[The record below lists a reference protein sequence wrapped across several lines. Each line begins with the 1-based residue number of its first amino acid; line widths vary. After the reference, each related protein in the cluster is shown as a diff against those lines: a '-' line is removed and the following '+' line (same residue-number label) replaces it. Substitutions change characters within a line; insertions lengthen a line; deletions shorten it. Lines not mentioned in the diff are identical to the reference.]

1 MLSNQTIR
9 SVLVSSIGN
18 LLEWYDFGLFA
29 TFAVLFSQLFF
40 PKSAPHVALIEI
52 FGVYALG
59 FVCRPLGGLFFGY
72 IGDRFGRVK
81 TLRTSIVV
89 MSLPTLLIAF
99 LPTYDRIGLW
109 APLCLVSLRL
119 IQGISLGGE
128 FTGTIIYLAESAPAK
143 HRALWASFAG
153 TFANVGFLLANGV
166 AAVLLHV
173 MTHAHFNTYGWRIA
187 FAIGGCFGFSVCYV
201 RRILLES
208 PAFLALHRHADVDS
222 MPARDLLST
231 QTCPRFAA
239 ELAPANLGQTLNGCT
254 VLYKMLLTLTLVMLG
269 GVLYYMSF
277 VYFFNMLQE
286 AGLSRSTAYTLQAC
300 FLGLMLMLVPLGGML
315 CDRLGRRTSFLLLSA
330 GVILFALPGFHLLQS
345 PHLVMICLG
354 LLGFVLLSS
363 FEQGTTSATVVEQFP
378 VYIRMR
384 GLSFSYNLTQALFGG
399 TAPMVAAYLAF
410 VCHNAIAPA
419 YYLIAVAAVT
429 FLSSWFF
436 L

>member
-1 MLSNQTIR
+1 MYKQIR
-9 SVLVSSIGN
+9 SVFISSIGN

-40 PKSAPHVALIEI
+40 PKEAPHVALIEI

-59 FVCRPLGGLFFGY
+59 FVCRPLGGLFFGF

-81 TLRTSIVV
+81 TLRTSMIV
-89 MSLPTLLIAF
+89 MSLPTLLIGF
-99 LPTYDRIGLW
+99 LPTYSTVGIA
-109 APLCLVSLRL
+109 APLGLVLMRL
-119 IQGISLGGE
+119 VQGISLGGE
-128 FTGTIIYLAESAPAK
+128 FTGVIIYLAESAPAN

-166 AAVLLHV
+166 AAILLHS

-187 FAIGGCFGFSVCYV
+187 FIIGGCVGFSVFYL

-208 PAFLALHRHADVDS
+208 PAFLALLHH
-222 MPARDLLST
+222 PAVPEEKS
-231 QTCPRFAA
+231 PRSKASPNVF
-239 ELAPANLGQTLNGCT
+239 L
-254 VLYKMLLTLTLVMLG
+254 KMLLTLTLVMLG

-286 AGLSRSTAYTLQAC
+286 MGLSRSTTYTLQAC
-300 FLGLMLMLVPLGGML
+300 FLGLMLLLVPVGGTL

-330 GVILFALPGFHLLQS
+330 GVMFFALPGFHLLLS
-345 PHLVMICLG
+345 NHLFMICLG

-384 GLSFSYNLTQALFGG
+384 GLSFSYNVTQALFGG

-410 VCHNAIAPA
+410 VCHNPIAPA
-419 YYLIAVAAVT
+419 YYLIAIAAVT

>member
-1 MLSNQTIR
+1 MRKTIR
-9 SVLVSSIGN
+9 SVLISSIGN

-40 PKSAPHVALIEI
+40 PKEAPHVALIEI

-59 FVCRPLGGLFFGY
+59 FLCRPLGGLFFGFL
-72 IGDRFGRVK
+72 GDRYGRVK

-99 LPTYDRIGLW
+99 LPTYATLGIW
-109 APLCLVSLRL
+109 APAGLVFLRL
-119 IQGISLGGE
+119 IQGVSLGGE

-143 HRALWASFAG
+143 NRALWASFAG
-153 TFANVGFLLANGV
+153 TFANMGFLLANGV

-173 MTHAHFNTYGWRIA
+173 MTQAHFNAYGWRIA
-187 FAIGGCFGFSVCYV
+187 FAIGGCVGFSVFYV
-201 RRILLES
+201 RRVLLES
-208 PAFLALHRHADVDS
+208 PAFLALLRHPEIS
-222 MPARDLLST
+222 KGKPQNS
-231 QTCPRFAA
+231 AA
-239 ELAPANLGQTLNGCT
+239 FPS

-286 AGLSRSTAYTLQAC
+286 MGLSRSTAYTLQAC
-300 FLGLMLMLVPLGGML
+300 FLGLMLILVPLGGML
-315 CDRLGRRTSFLLLSA
+315 CDRLGRRASFLLLSA
-330 GVILFALPGFHLLQS
+330 GVLFFALPGFHLLLS
-345 PHLVMICLG
+345 SHLLLICLG

-378 VYIRMR
+378 VVIRMR
-384 GLSFSYNLTQALFGG
+384 GLSFSYNVTQALFGG

-410 VCHNAIAPA
+410 VCRNPIAPA
-419 YYLIAVAAVT
+419 YYLIAIAAVT